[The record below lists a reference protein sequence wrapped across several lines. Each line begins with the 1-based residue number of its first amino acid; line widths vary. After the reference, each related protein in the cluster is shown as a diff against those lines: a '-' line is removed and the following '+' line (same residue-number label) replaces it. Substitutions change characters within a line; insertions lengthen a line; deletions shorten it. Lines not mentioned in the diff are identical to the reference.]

1 MEDGVGERARALVQR
16 WKELVP
22 ADEEETGKA
31 ERPTLSSGGGKAS
44 KSKQGRELAGV
55 KQASSDRQESCAST
69 FPLFLEDVDKQATK
83 MASRLRVQQRL
94 AQSTSSGRKGMQT
107 PKQAQLLPTPTST
120 SRRSPSPLPQKPSP
134 GIDVSSITVDND
146 TLLSYSAFY
155 SSEGESSRKR
165 GERGQD

>member
-1 MEDGVGERARALVQR
+1 MGERARALVQQ

-22 ADEEETGKA
+22 ADEEVTEKV
-31 ERPTLSSGGGKAS
+31 ERPSPSSGGGKAS
-44 KSKQGRELAGV
+44 KSRHGRELAGV
-55 KQASSDRQESCAST
+55 KQASSDRQDSCAST

-94 AQSTSSGRKGMQT
+94 AQSTSSGHRGTQT
-107 PKQAQLLPTPTST
+107 SNQAQLLPVPASN
-120 SRRSPSPLPQKPSP
+120 SRRSPSPLPRKPSP

-155 SSEGESSRKR
+155 NSEGESSRKR
-165 GERGQD
+165 GKRGQG